1 MAAAKTTTRARRV
14 EVRAA
19 SRQARAE
26 VPSGRCDLSKHVPLP
41 SKILRRL
48 RYLVATMLASHHL
61 FRPAT
66 ALQWSRQPCRATMAT
81 SDDFVMV
88 PRAEIDGLKSE
99 LSRVTAELDELR
111 STLEGASDNS
121 NASSSWQP
129 DKVERAFDTVDENG
143 DGVLTLDEFRR
154 GYDLLTGDSVT
165 QAFNFL
171 DEDGNGTVDKTEFRK
186 GFALLS
192 SNSARAEAE
201 RRKIDAAVAAAK
213 MAAVQEAARNLAEAQ
228 LMDRLFTSTE
238 DLEATGQTRWPPG
251 YTPVPGRKPLP
262 RRKAATKR
270 KA

>member
-1 MAAAKTTTRARRV
+1 
-14 EVRAA
+14 
-19 SRQARAE
+19 
-26 VPSGRCDLSKHVPLP
+26 
-41 SKILRRL
+41 
-48 RYLVATMLASHHL
+48 MLASHHL

-66 ALQWSRQPCRATMAT
+66 AVQWSRQPCRATMAT

-111 STLEGASDNS
+111 SSLDNGGGDSD
-121 NASSSWQP
+121 SSSWQP

-165 QAFNFL
+165 QAFAMM

-238 DLEATGQTRWPPG
+238 DLEATGQTRWPAG
-251 YTPVPGRKPLP
+251 YTPVPGRTPLP

-270 KA
+270 NA